1 MTKVIQST
9 IAERQSEAASVPLNF
24 ESKVYRQRT
33 GLFDT
38 GVTTALA
45 TLTPYTPLSFEG
57 AATAERA
64 GTIATA
70 SIPCVAGLTH
80 GSGEKIKFMGPQIAY
95 RADDFRVGGK
105 TGVGMPGTDARDR
118 FGVDQPK
125 KPDKGKYRKRKG
137 EQDSDVDARYTEDRA
152 NWEAK
157 SILPGTYYRAY
168 KEGLMDWL
176 LGIDPIVSRNQWTN
190 KAGFN
195 KLRLDYWD
203 KTVPMVSSDN
213 DAHVKDSWAT

>member
-38 GVTTALA
+38 GTTTALA

-80 GSGEKIKFMGPQIAY
+80 GAGEKIQFIGPQIAY

-105 TGVGMPGTDARDR
+105 TGVGMPGKDTMDR
-118 FGVDQPK
+118 YGVNVPR
-125 KPDKGKYRKRKG
+125 KPDRGKYRKRKG
-137 EQDSDVDARYTEDRA
+137 EQDADVDARYQVDRQE
-152 NWEAK
+152 WETK
-157 SILPGTYYRAY
+157 NVLPGTYYRAY
-168 KEGLMDWL
+168 KDGMMDWL
-176 LGIDPIVSRNQWTN
+176 LGIDPIVSRAQ
-190 KAGFN
+190 
-195 KLRLDYWD
+195 
-203 KTVPMVSSDN
+203 
-213 DAHVKDSWAT
+213 